1 MYLTKEEER
10 MLEGEEGHAV
20 QKSMEIL
27 VALSK
32 IYKAERLVKVRSVQV
47 AGVSYRNLGDAGLEY
62 LNELAKDGRVRV
74 TTTLN
79 PAGMD
84 LEAWKKMGI
93 SEEFARKQEAVI
105 NAFRKMGIEISCTC
119 TPFLVGNLPLYGEHV
134 AWSESSAVTYVN
146 SVIGAKTNR
155 EGGPSALAAALT
167 GRTPLYGLHLEE
179 ERKPDVHV
187 KVKTKL
193 KYSSDWGALGYC
205 VGKRVQNMIPY
216 ITGVEYA
223 SLENLKALAASIVT
237 YGSKPLFHIKG
248 ITPES
253 EKYEKPKERIE
264 IEEKDIRNAYKQ
276 MSDEIETPDFISLGC
291 PHSSIEEIAEI
302 AKLLERRR
310 IKRGI
315 KFWVVTARST
325 KKRSDELGYTQ
336 TIENAGGKIFCDT
349 CMVVAPLRGKFKSM
363 LTNSAKACYYCRS
376 WMRVKLASLKNCVEA
391 AVE

>member
-10 MLEGEEGHAV
+10 MLEGEEGYAV

-27 VALSK
+27 LALSK

-62 LNELAKDGRVRV
+62 LNELARDGKVRV

-84 LEAWKKMGI
+84 LEAWKEMGV
-93 SEEFARKQEAVI
+93 SEEFAKKQKAVI
-105 NAFRKMGIEISCTC
+105 DAFKKMGIEISCTC

-146 SVIGAKTNR
+146 SIIGARTNR

-179 ERKPDVHV
+179 ERKPNIHV

-205 VGKRVQNMIPY
+205 IGKKAQNMIPY
-216 ITGVEYA
+216 ITGIEHA
-223 SLENLKALAASIVT
+223 SLENLKALSASTVT
-237 YGSKPLFHIKG
+237 YGSKPLFHIRG

-253 EKYEKPKERIE
+253 EKYEEPKERME
-264 IEEKDIRNAYKQ
+264 IKEEDIRDAYKQ
-276 MSDEIETPDFISLGC
+276 MSDEIDKPDFISLGC

-302 AKLLERRR
+302 AELLKGRK
-310 IKRGI
+310 IKSGI

-325 KKRSDELGYTQ
+325 KKRSDKLGYTQ

-349 CMVVAPLRGKFKSM
+349 CMVVAPLRGKFKAM

-376 WMRVKLASLKNCVEA
+376 WMKVKLASLRDCVEV
-391 AVE
+391 AVK